1 MTKVEDR
8 KNFSFERPGNYRIR
22 VLGSLEE
29 SLYRR
34 LGNFR
39 ITTDRLKDQESSVTD
54 LLGSVRDQAELSGI
68 LETLYDLHLTI
79 LLVEYQ
85 DELRRRV
92 SWKS

>member
-8 KNFSFERPGNYRIR
+8 KRFSFERPGKYRIR

-29 SLYRR
+29 SWSGR

-39 ITTDRLKDQESSVTD
+39 IITGRQKDQDRSVTD
-54 LLGSVRDQAELSGI
+54 LIGSVRDQAELAGI
-68 LETLYDLHLTI
+68 LEALYDLHLTI

-85 DELRRRV
+85 NE
-92 SWKS
+92 

>member
-8 KNFSFERPGNYRIR
+8 KKFSFERPGNYHIR

-29 SLYRR
+29 SLSGR

-39 ITTDRLKDQESSVTD
+39 ITTGRLKDQERSVTD
-54 LLGSVRDQAELSGI
+54 LLGSVRDQAELAGI
-68 LETLYDLHLTI
+68 LETLYEMHLPI

-85 DELRRRV
+85 NE
-92 SWKS
+92 